1 MEYKYSYK
9 LTQKAEGD
17 LDEIV
22 SYIAVQLANESA
34 ASNFV
39 DNLIECIDKTCL
51 FPESGSI
58 VVNEFLPDIGVRKKI
73 VGNYIIFY
81 LLNSDDK
88 TIMILRIVYG
98 RRNMDEILKF
108 MEI

>member
-58 VVNEFLPDIGVRKKI
+58 IVNEFLPDIGVRKKI

-81 LLNSDDK
+81 LPNFDDK